1 MTGQPDS
8 AQADSALADS
18 ASAASAPALPD
29 DFKAPG
35 LHVRTRVL
43 PGFRITLGLT
53 VFYLSVMVVI
63 PLIALIARPWEHG
76 LTGVMFVLTDPRV
89 LHALWIS
96 FSIALA
102 AAFVNVFAGLAVAW
116 SLTRYSFPGRRLL
129 DAFIDLPFALPTAV
143 AGIALSSLYAGNG
156 WLGQALNAVGLKVAY
171 TPLGI
176 FVALVFI
183 GLPFIVRSVQP
194 VLAEF
199 EAEIEE
205 AAQTLGANG
214 WQSLTRIV
222 LPALMPSLVTGFSLA
237 LARGVGE
244 YGSVIFIAGN
254 MPYVSEIA
262 PLLIVIKLQEFDYAG
277 AAAVG
282 VVMLALSLLILVLL
296 NLIQRR
302 FARWGAA
309 A

>member
-1 MTGQPDS
+1 MTGQPDTV
-8 AQADSALADS
+8 
-18 ASAASAPALPD
+18 PALPD
-29 DFKAPG
+29 SFHPPG

-43 PGFRITLGLT
+43 PGFKITLGLT
-53 VFYLSVMVVI
+53 VFYLTVLVVV

-76 LTGVMFVLTDPRV
+76 LNGFLFVLTDPRV
-89 LHALWIS
+89 LHALALS
-96 FSIALA
+96 FGTAVVAAL
-102 AAFVNVFAGLAVAW
+102 VNVVAGLAVAW

-156 WLGQALNAVGLKVAY
+156 WLGGLLSSIGIKVAY

-205 AAQTLGANG
+205 AAETLGANG
-214 WQSLTRIV
+214 WQTLARIV
-222 LPALMPSLVTGFSLA
+222 LPALAPSLITGFSLA

-254 MPYVSEIA
+254 MPYLSEIA

-277 AAAVG
+277 AASVG
-282 VVMLALSLLILVLL
+282 VIMLGLSLAVLLVL

-302 FARWGAA
+302 FAKWGAA
-309 A
+309 

>member
-8 AQADSALADS
+8 A
-18 ASAASAPALPD
+18 PVLPD
-29 DFKAPG
+29 TFHPPG

-43 PGFRITLGLT
+43 PGFKITLGLT
-53 VFYLSVMVVI
+53 LFYLSVLVVI

-76 LTGVMFVLTDPRV
+76 LKGVLFVLTDPRV

-96 FSIALA
+96 FSIAFA
-102 AAFVNVFAGLAVAW
+102 AAFVNVFAGLIVAW
-116 SLTRYSFPGRRLL
+116 SLTRYKFPGRRLL

-156 WLGQALNAVGLKVAY
+156 WLGQWFDTIGLKVAY

-183 GLPFIVRSVQP
+183 GLPFIMRSVQP

-214 WQSLTRIV
+214 WQTLVRIV
-222 LPALMPSLVTGFSLA
+222 LPALMPSLATGFSLA

-277 AAAVG
+277 AATVG
-282 VVMLALSLLILVLL
+282 VLMLALSLAILVVL

>member
-1 MTGQPDS
+1 MTGQPDT
-8 AQADSALADS
+8 
-18 ASAASAPALPD
+18 APALPETLPET
-29 DFKAPG
+29 FKAPG

-43 PGFRITLGLT
+43 PGFKITLGLT
-53 VFYLSVMVVI
+53 VFYLSVMVII
-63 PLIALIARPWEHG
+63 PLIALCVRPWENG
-76 LTGVMFVLTDPRV
+76 LRGFLFVLTDARV
-89 LHALWIS
+89 LHALMLS
-96 FSIALA
+96 FTT
-102 AAFVNVFAGLAVAW
+102 AFVASLVNVFAGLAVAW

-143 AGIALSSLYAGNG
+143 AGISLSSLYAASG
-156 WLGQALNAVGLKVAY
+156 WLGAPLAALGIKVAY

-176 FVALVFI
+176 FMALVFI
-183 GLPFIVRSVQP
+183 GLPFVVRSLQP

-205 AAQTLGANG
+205 AAETLGTNS
-214 WQSLTRIV
+214 WQTVVRIV
-222 LPALMPSLVTGFSLA
+222 LPALAPSLVTGFSLA

-244 YGSVIFIAGN
+244 YGSVIFISGN

-262 PLLIVIKLQEFDYAG
+262 PLLIVIKLQEYDYAG
-277 AAAVG
+277 AATVG
-282 VVMLALSLLILVLL
+282 VLMLALSLIVLLIL